1 MNAVELVKQIC
12 KDRKISIAKLERDCD
27 FSNGY
32 ISKMKK
38 EHFPVDKAQKLSE
51 YLGIDI
57 NALIGIEDVLKN
69 NSEGVHYIDAE
80 TAEIAQKVY
89 ENPELRVLF
98 QAAVNSKTEDIQM
111 ATDLLKRFKETNRD
125 G

>member
-32 ISKMKK
+32 ISKLKRAY
-38 EHFPVDKAQKLSE
+38 FPVDKAQRISQ

-57 NALIGIEDVLKN
+57 NALIGIEDMVDHDDD
-69 NSEGVHYIDAE
+69 VYYIDRQ
-80 TAEIAQKVY
+80 TAEIAQRVF
-89 ENPELRVLF
+89 ESPELRMLF
-98 QAAVNSKTEDIQM
+98 DAAADCAPQDIQLAADM
-111 ATDLLKRFKETNRD
+111 LRRMKESNVD

>member
-32 ISKMKK
+32 ISKLKRK
-38 EHFPVDKAQKLSE
+38 YFPVDKAQRISQ

-57 NALIGIEDVLKN
+57 NALIGIEDMVDHDDD
-69 NSEGVHYIDAE
+69 VYYIDRQ
-80 TAEIAQKVY
+80 TAEIAQRVF
-89 ENPELRVLF
+89 ESPELRMLF
-98 QAAVNSKTEDIQM
+98 DAAADCAPKDIQLAADM
-111 ATDLLKRFKETNRD
+111 LRRMRESNVD

>member
-38 EHFPVDKAQKLSE
+38 EHFPVDKAQRISQ

-57 NALIGIEDVLKN
+57 DALIGIEDVIER
-69 NSEGVHYIDAE
+69 SEDVYYIDKQSVA
-80 TAEIAQKVY
+80 IAQKVF
-89 ENPELRVLF
+89 ESPELRMLF
-98 QAAVNSKTEDIQM
+98 DAAADCSPQDIQL
-111 ATDLLKRFKETNRD
+111 ATDMLKRLKESNND

>member
-32 ISKMKK
+32 ISKLKRK
-38 EHFPVDKAQKLSE
+38 YFPVDKAQRISQ

-57 NALIGIEDVLKN
+57 NALIGIEDMVDHDDD
-69 NSEGVHYIDAE
+69 VYYIDRQ
-80 TAEIAQKVY
+80 TAEIAQRVF
-89 ENPELRVLF
+89 ESPELRMLF
-98 QAAVNSKTEDIQM
+98 DAAADCAPQDIQLAADM
-111 ATDLLKRFKETNRD
+111 LRRMRESNVD

>member
-32 ISKMKK
+32 ISKLKR
-38 EHFPVDKAQKLSE
+38 EYFPVDKAQRISQ

-57 NALIGIEDVLKN
+57 NALIGIEDMVDHDDD
-69 NSEGVHYIDAE
+69 VYYIDRQ
-80 TAEIAQKVY
+80 TAEIAQKVF
-89 ENPELRVLF
+89 ESPELRMLF
-98 QAAVNSKTEDIQM
+98 DAAADCAPQDIQLAADM
-111 ATDLLKRFKETNRD
+111 LRRMKESNVD

>member
-32 ISKMKK
+32 ISKLRKD
-38 EHFPVDKAQKLSE
+38 HFPVDKAQRISQ

-57 NALIGIEDVLKN
+57 NALIGIEDVIDR
-69 NSEGVHYIDAE
+69 SEDVYFIDKQ
-80 TAEIAQKVY
+80 TAEIAQRVF
-89 ENPELRVLF
+89 ESPELRMLF
-98 QAAVNSKTEDIQM
+98 DAAADCKPQDIQLAADM
-111 ATDLLKRFKETNRD
+111 LKRMKESNRD
-125 G
+125 E